1 MLAGATRQVYEER
14 SWSDDMKNPSLAAIA
29 ASGMFALT
37 SVALLTGTGTAY
49 AQSASSTATSLSA
62 ATTATPAAQAPAA
75 QVDQPTPPPPVAM
88 TEAVSNPYGLDA
100 LWKGGDIVS
109 RGTLVICW

>member
-88 TEAVSNPYGLDA
+88 CRIRMGLMHC
-100 LWKGGDIVS
+100 G
-109 RGTLVICW
+109 RGATSFRGARSSSW